1 MIKASTGNKKASL
14 MPCSARLDLP
24 LTDGIDAGDV
34 IDALDAVLIAL
45 VNGIDAHKA
54 GASLGTGGFAHAN
67 RVAHRAGLGEVP
79 ALGLIAGALA

>member
-14 MPCSARLDLP
+14 MPCTPLDLP

-54 GASLGTGGFAHAN
+54 GASLGTGGFAPPIALHTG
-67 RVAHRAGLGEVP
+67 RVLVKFLRWA
-79 ALGLIAGALA
+79 